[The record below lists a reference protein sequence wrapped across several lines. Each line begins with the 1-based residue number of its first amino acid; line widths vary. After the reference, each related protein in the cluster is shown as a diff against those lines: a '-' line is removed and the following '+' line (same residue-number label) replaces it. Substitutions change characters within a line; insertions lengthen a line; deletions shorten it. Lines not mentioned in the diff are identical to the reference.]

1 MSAWWYS
8 HPAPDPTRRY
18 TTFACYCT
26 NPACSHSR
34 RPHPITGVA
43 TYGSRFE
50 PDDAA
55 PAECPECGAELDTR
69 PLFENDEPYISQE
82 WE

>member
-1 MSAWWYS
+1 MSSWAHA
-8 HPAPDPTRRY
+8 HPMPDRTKRY
-18 TTFACYCT
+18 TTFTCFCT

-50 PDDAA
+50 PDDAL
-55 PAECPECGAELDTR
+55 PNECPACGADLDTT
-69 PLFENDEPYISQE
+69 PLFENDDEYITEE
-82 WE
+82 WQ